1 MATISIETKK
11 FGDFTAITDA
21 PNSGVILVHDGNGV
35 KKITVADFKDVL
47 AYHNAG
53 THNSLYRGKNL
64 GTEVTAEQWAAIDAG
79 TFEGLYIGD
88 YWVING
94 VTWRIAAFDYY
105 LNTGDVNCTTHHVV
119 IVPDTILDSQKMN
132 DTNITTG
139 GYTGSKMYTDY
150 MGTAKATIKSAFGAS
165 HILSH
170 RQFLVNAVTNGRPSG
185 VEWVDSEIELMNEI
199 NVYGCSILGVANDGS
214 SVPAVYM
221 IDKEQFPLFRLNPA
235 KLNIR
240 QVYWVRDVVTASD
253 FACVFSYGIAYYV
266 AASTT
271 YGVRPAFS
279 IKS

>member
-53 THNSLYRGKNL
+53 THNSLYRGKYL
-64 GTEVTAEQWAAIDAG
+64 GDHVTAEQWAAIDAG

-185 VEWVDSEIELMNEI
+185 AEWVDSEIELMNEI
-199 NVYGCSILGVANDGS
+199 NIYGCSILGVANDGS
-214 SVPAVYM
+214 SIPTVYT

-240 QVYWVRDVVTASD
+240 QTYWVRDVVTASY
-253 FACVFSYGIAYYV
+253 FALVNNYGRATNDG
-266 AASTT
+266 ASSAL
-271 YGVRPAFS
+271 GVRPAFS